1 METFTIKKQLTPN
14 RLLKRC
20 IKYLKTTGTELRSYQ
35 REGVLWMLKRELN
48 REHELKGGFLCDE
61 MGLGKTIQ
69 TISLIVSRPLKR
81 LKTLIILPCSVLIQ
95 WKQEIAKFAPK
106 LNVSVHHGSQKLQF
120 LKHKR
125 FRNADVVLTTYNMVF
140 NRDESQTILHKHK
153 WGRIILDE
161 CHYIR
166 NEKSKRATGCRKL
179 KAIHKWGLTGTP
191 IQNYDKDLYSI
202 FKFLGLP
209 KDFVI
214 RNLDNVRDT
223 YILRRSKNQLEKI
236 DSNLKLPRKVV
247 EYAEIPFATEY
258 EEKFYMKVRN
268 KILREINA
276 FAGFDGISIVQVL
289 EHILRLR
296 QATIHPKLV
305 IDGYSRKYDRDPAE
319 PKVRIATK
327 MKYVLDAIKKERR
340 KTIIFCNFLKEMD
353 MYETFLGE
361 EGFTVGRIDGS
372 VPPQERID
380 IIANSDN
387 CDVMVVQIDAGGT
400 GLNMV
405 QFNRVFITSPSWNP
419 CIELQAIARTHRIG
433 QVNPVKVTRIIIV
446 SDKVDTIDQ
455 LIRANQEEKKDLIEN
470 MLQDNSYFDRTDL
483 DKFSNR
489 DILSLLK

>member
-1 METFTIKKQLTPN
+1 MTTYTITKRLTPKE
-14 RLLKRC
+14 LLKRC
-20 IKYLKTTGTELRSYQ
+20 LKYLKTTGTELRSYQ
-35 REGVLWMLKRELN
+35 KEGVLWMLKRELN

-69 TISLIVSRPLKR
+69 TISLIVARPLKR

-95 WKQEIAKFAPK
+95 WEQEIAKFAPK
-106 LNVSVHHGSQKLQF
+106 LNVTIHHGAQKLQF
-120 LKHKR
+120 FAHDR

-140 NRDESQTILHKHK
+140 NRDGPNTILHRHR

-166 NEKSKRATGCRKL
+166 TDKSNRAIGCRKL

-202 FKFLGLP
+202 FRFLGLP
-209 KDFVI
+209 KFFVQQ
-214 RNLDNVRDT
+214 NLDDVRDT
-223 YILRRSKNQLEKI
+223 YILRRSKNQLAEI
-236 DSNLKLPRKVV
+236 DSSLKLPDKVV

-258 EEKFYMKVRN
+258 EEKFYMKVHA

-276 FAGFDGISIVQVL
+276 FAGFDGISINEILV
-289 EHILRLR
+289 HILRLR

-305 IDGYSRKYDRDPAE
+305 IDGYSCKYGKEPAE
-319 PKVRIATK
+319 PSVRISTK
-327 MKYVLDAIKKERR
+327 MKYVIDTIKKERR
-340 KTIIFCNFLKEMD
+340 KTIIFCNFLREMD

-372 VPPQERID
+372 VASQERID

-387 CDVMVVQIDAGGT
+387 LDVMVVQIDAGGT

-446 SDKVDTIDQ
+446 SDKLETIDQ
-455 LIRANQEEKKDLIEN
+455 LIRATQEEKKDLIED
-470 MLQDNSYFDRTDL
+470 MLQDNSYFDRKDL
-483 DKFSNR
+483 GKFSR
-489 DILSLLK
+489 GDIFNLLK

>member
-1 METFTIKKQLTPN
+1 MATFTIKKRPTPN

-20 IKYLKTTGTELRSYQ
+20 LKYLKTTGTELRSYQ
-35 REGVLWMLKRELN
+35 KEGVLWMLKRELN

-69 TISLIVSRPLKR
+69 TIALIVARPLKE

-95 WKQEIAKFAPK
+95 WEQEIAKFAPK
-106 LNVSVHHGSQKLQF
+106 LNVTIHHGSQKLQF
-120 LKHKR
+120 FAHER
-125 FRNADVVLTTYNMVF
+125 FRNADVVLTTYNLVF
-140 NRDESQTILHKHK
+140 NRDGSNTILHRHR

-202 FKFLGLP
+202 FRFLGLP
-209 KDFVI
+209 KDFVM
-214 RNLDNVRDT
+214 RHLDNVIDT
-223 YILRRSKNQLEKI
+223 YILRRSKNELAEI
-236 DSNLKLPRKVV
+236 DSNLKLPDKVV

-258 EEKFYMKVRN
+258 EEKFYIKVRD
-268 KILREINA
+268 KILRDIHA
-276 FAGFDGISIVQVL
+276 FAGFDSISITEVL

-327 MKYVLDAIKKERR
+327 MKYVIDTIKKERR
-340 KTIIFCNFLKEMD
+340 KTIIFCNFLMEMD

-387 CDVMVVQIDAGGT
+387 LDVMVVQIDAGGT

-433 QVNPVKVTRIIIV
+433 QVNPVNVTRIIIV
-446 SDKVDTIDQ
+446 SDKVETIDQ
-455 LIRANQEEKKDLIEN
+455 LIRDKQEEKKDLIED
-470 MLQDNSYFDRTDL
+470 MLQDNSYFDRKDL
-483 DKFSNR
+483 GKFSNG
-489 DILSLLK
+489 DIFNLLK